1 MDYSYSYGSSYD
13 PAMATGVAAFSA
25 IYMIVMLALCVIFI
39 IAYWKLFTKA
49 GEPGWAAIVP
59 FYNMYVLYKISMG
72 SGWLFLLNLV
82 PFVNFVI
89 NIIMLFKL
97 AKAYGKGVGFGFGL
111 LFLSPIFLLIL
122 AFGSSEYVG
131 A

>member
-1 MDYSYSYGSSYD
+1 MDYSYSYSSSYD

-25 IYMIVMLALCVIFI
+25 IYLIVMLALCVIFI

-59 FYNMYVLYKISMG
+59 FYNMYVIYKISMG

-82 PFVNFVI
+82 PFVNFVV